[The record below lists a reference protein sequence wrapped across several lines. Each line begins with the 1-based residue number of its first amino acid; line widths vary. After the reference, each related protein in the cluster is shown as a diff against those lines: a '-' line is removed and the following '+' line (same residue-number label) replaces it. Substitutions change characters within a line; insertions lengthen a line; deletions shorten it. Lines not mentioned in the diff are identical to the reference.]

1 MQGQQL
7 SSSVLQLLAPAHRI
21 GIAAAPP
28 QPGFDRD
35 GHFHRLADGFHD
47 AGSQIRLANQ
57 AAATAFFG
65 DFFDGAA
72 HVDVDQKSPC
82 VLRAS
87 GGFGHGLRPVIKQLH
102 ANGALFCG
110 QFLHLSPAM
119 AHLKAGGVHHLGE
132 QQGVR
137 APAPHQPAKHLVRD
151 ASQR

>member
-7 SSSVLQLLAPAHRI
+7 SSSVLQLLAPAHWI
-21 GIAAAPP
+21 GIAAAPA

-35 GHFHRLADGFHD
+35 RHLHRLADGFHD

-57 AAATAFFG
+57 ATATAFFG

-110 QFLHLSPAM
+110 QFLHLSSAM

-132 QQGVR
+132 QQRVR
-137 APAPHQPAKHLVRD
+137 APAAHQAAED
-151 ASQR
+151 AIRHTSQR